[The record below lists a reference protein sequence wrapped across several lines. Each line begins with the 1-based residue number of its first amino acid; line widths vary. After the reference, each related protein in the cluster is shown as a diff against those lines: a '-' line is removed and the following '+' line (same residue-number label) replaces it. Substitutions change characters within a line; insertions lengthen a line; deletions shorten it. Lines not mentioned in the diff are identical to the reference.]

1 MERVRQII
9 VANSPQEY
17 IVRVKKCNFLKY
29 LAITLYGFIFVSS
42 IARQIL
48 VNMVDKKYIDNLII
62 IIMINIE
69 IVLLISVETSMI
81 LIFMRLFN
89 FYFMRVK
96 KQKDT
101 ESKFR
106 SLKLWIYTIVSLSFI
121 DLGMRIFMRVISQL
135 GDDVYNSPWATDLYI
150 PFFRFFVPWLYFSK
164 ILSMS
169 YLVFVMSRTN
179 QQESLLERSSHN
191 SSASIKTLRE

>member
-1 MERVRQII
+1 
-9 VANSPQEY
+9 
-17 IVRVKKCNFLKY
+17 
-29 LAITLYGFIFVSS
+29 
-42 IARQIL
+42 
-48 VNMVDKKYIDNLII
+48 MVDKKYIDNLII

-69 IVLLISVETSMI
+69 IVLLISVETSII

-89 FYFMRVK
+89 FYFMRVE
-96 KQKDT
+96 KQEDT

-106 SLKLWIYTIVSLSFI
+106 FLKLWIYTIVSLSFI

-150 PFFRFFVPWLYFSK
+150 SFFRFFVPWLYFSK

-179 QQESLLERSSHN
+179 QQESLL
-191 SSASIKTLRE
+191 